1 VAGEELRRLAA
12 AAQAYPRDL
21 VDDAAD
27 TVEAAVTDSLL
38 ADTGGDA
45 SLSHAPA
52 DLSVTV
58 RVSGSSTV
66 HGKITAAGGTGQW
79 TWLEEGTQP
88 HLIGSRL
95 HPGTMAKET
104 WSRATTPEMRA
115 VSADASERFS
125 AMMSGD

>member
-1 VAGEELRRLAA
+1 MGGEDLRQLAKA
-12 AAQAYPRDL
+12 AEAWPRDF

-27 TVEAAVTDSLL
+27 TIAAAATDQLL

-45 SLSHAPA
+45 SLSNAPA

-58 RVSGSSTV
+58 KVTGSSSV
-66 HGKITAAGGTGQW
+66 HGTVTADGGGGQW
-79 TWLEEGTQP
+79 TWMEEGTQP

-104 WSRATTPEMRA
+104 WTRATGPEVRA
-115 VSADASERFS
+115 LSRDAEQKFS
-125 AMMSGD
+125 AMMQGG